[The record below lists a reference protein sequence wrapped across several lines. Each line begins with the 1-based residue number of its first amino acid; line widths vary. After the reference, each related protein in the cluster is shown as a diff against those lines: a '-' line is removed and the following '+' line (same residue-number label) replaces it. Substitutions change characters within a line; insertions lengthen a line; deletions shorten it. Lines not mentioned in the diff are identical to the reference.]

1 MTLHGIDLN
10 LLVAFDAIRATR
22 SISLAAAQLGLR
34 QPAVS
39 GALARLR
46 KLFGDELFVRAGGE
60 MQATPKALQIA
71 PAVEAALA
79 QLRQALNPSL
89 AFDPAGTA
97 QTFTIAST
105 DYTTTVLLPPFLAA
119 LENEAPDA
127 TLRIVGYD
135 KDDIGAL
142 IDRGVIDLALGVFQ
156 KPPERSVRQR
166 LCRESFVGV
175 ARAGHPALADGAMT
189 LDAWL
194 RQRHALVSVRRDAI
208 GEIDRLLAERGLARR
223 IVVTL
228 PHMLALPALLAS
240 SDLVTALPGR
250 IAARFSGAG
259 LVSFPLPL
267 PMPAWRIEMLWNP
280 QARNDQANA
289 WLRSRISAIAAAL

>member
-1 MTLHGIDLN
+1 MMLQGIDLN
-10 LLVAFDAIRATR
+10 LLVAFDAVRETR
-22 SISLAAAQLGLR
+22 SVSKAAAQLGLR

-39 GALARLR
+39 GALGRLR
-46 KLFGDELFVRAGGE
+46 KLFGDELFVRVGGD
-60 MQATPKALQIA
+60 MQPTPKALQIA
-71 PAVEAALA
+71 PAIATALG
-79 QLRQALNPSL
+79 QLRQALNANL

-105 DYTTTVLLPPFLAA
+105 DYTTTVLVPPFLAM
-119 LENEAPDA
+119 LGREAPEA
-127 TLRIVGYD
+127 SLRIVGYD

-166 LCRESFVGV
+166 LCRETFVGV
-175 ARAGHPALADGAMT
+175 VRSGHPALTDGAMT
-189 LDAWL
+189 LDTYL

-208 GEIDRLLAERGLARR
+208 GEIDRVLAQRGLARR
-223 IVVTL
+223 IAVTL
-228 PHMLALPALLAS
+228 PHMLALPALLVA

-250 IAARFSGAG
+250 IAARFGDAG

-289 WLRSRISAIAAAL
+289 WLRSRISAVAAAL